1 MQGLEEYELR
11 RMKACNVYAPPS
23 VSEEEERLREL
34 ALTRSAH
41 EKTREEV
48 RRMLHCYNT
57 SHLDRSFAEA
67 PVDALGCGGR
77 CDPVSQTLSEPTCH
91 RAIGNLTLEQ
101 GVFDC
106 TSLPECKIRCYDLSD
121 EYGNDMSSLYVYSR
135 TAMCTAQW
143 WVHAFVLR
151 TVFSVV
157 IWISINFFRVTLLAG
172 LVRICWEW
180 LNTGNFTYLA
190 TCKADGA
197 HTYKDADLADRV
209 GEMLSRVRLT
219 GIALVLVAFCSQI
232 PWILA
237 MRHFVSGLVYGS
249 LS

>member
-1 MQGLEEYELR
+1 
-11 RMKACNVYAPPS
+11 
-23 VSEEEERLREL
+23 
-34 ALTRSAH
+34 
-41 EKTREEV
+41 
-48 RRMLHCYNT
+48 
-57 SHLDRSFAEA
+57 
-67 PVDALGCGGR
+67 
-77 CDPVSQTLSEPTCH
+77 
-91 RAIGNLTLEQ
+91 
-101 GVFDC
+101 
-106 TSLPECKIRCYDLSD
+106 
-121 EYGNDMSSLYVYSR
+121 
-135 TAMCTAQW
+135 MCTAQW